1 MTVEVSTI
9 YLRETA
15 TGAGIEA
22 QLRDA
27 IEEAQLV
34 DWQIHWQPALI
45 AILQELHRRQV
56 PPTEWP
62 QSWHWDWHS
71 KMTQVEGLLAFK
83 SFSVVC
89 NGITQGLMRLDLT
102 KTARLPDQVGK
113 PLVYIDYLEVAP
125 WNRPELGHT
134 PRYQGVGTALLIAAI
149 ALSLQE
155 GFKGRI
161 GLHSLPQADPFYR
174 QQGLIALG
182 PDRECQGL
190 TYFEMTPQQAEMFF
204 EEED

>member
-1 MTVEVSTI
+1 M
-9 YLRETA
+9 A

-45 AILQELHRRQV
+45 SILQELHRRQV
-56 PPTEWP
+56 PPAEWP
-62 QSWHWDWHS
+62 QSWHWDWRS
-71 KMTQVEGLLAFK
+71 KMMQVEGLLAFK

-102 KTARLPDQVGK
+102 KTAQLPDQAGK
-113 PLVYIDYLEVAP
+113 PVVYVDYLEVAP

-134 PRYQGVGTALLIAAI
+134 PRYQGVGTTLLTAAI

-174 QQGLIALG
+174 KQGMIALG
-182 PDRECQGL
+182 RDRECQNL

-204 EEED
+204 EERE